1 MYIHTLPLLIDRHE
15 HLWEIIVRLFNA
27 DNNNKK
33 CCICSCMADSLT
45 VQFVKIHC

>member
-33 CCICSCMADSLT
+33 VLA
-45 VQFVKIHC
+45 FVLVWQIV